1 MEQEPFGQRFFWRN
15 EKNTKKAKCT
25 NDAAF
30 AAGILKILT
39 KLTMYGNMLMKFH
52 I

>member
-30 AAGILKILT
+30 AAGILKNID
-39 KLTMYGNMLMKFH
+39 K
-52 I
+52 IDDVW